1 MIRLM
6 KTIHVLTTLILIT
19 GLSMSARAAFVLLD
33 NMDYGA
39 SNVGTGVGDWVDGSN
54 RLQYVGGTNV
64 NYTGGSYA
72 NDPGNTAGT
81 SGSLERNDNIDDRF
95 FTRDYSDAGLTG
107 EVWMSSLIRFDGGAG
122 DLAGEVAGISLN
134 STGGLNLAGDLLGV
148 GFDGTNYRPVWY
160 DDSTTTSNYASSTIS
175 AGSTLLLVT
184 KFNIVGAGDDSFSM
198 WLFGSG
204 DSPGLTEAS
213 LGTAH
218 LSSSTADFGSSLDH
232 IQVGGVQGML
242 SYYDQIRISDLSGD
256 SGLQEVM
263 TGTAIPEPSS
273 LMLILVGL
281 TGLVAL
287 RHRK

>member
-81 SGSLERNDNIDDRF
+81 SGSLERNSNIDDRF

-107 EVWMSSLIRFDGGAG
+107 
-122 DLAGEVAGISLN
+122 
-134 STGGLNLAGDLLGV
+134 
-148 GFDGTNYRPVWY
+148 
-160 DDSTTTSNYASSTIS
+160 
-175 AGSTLLLVT
+175 
-184 KFNIVGAGDDSFSM
+184 
-198 WLFGSG
+198 
-204 DSPGLTEAS
+204 
-213 LGTAH
+213 
-218 LSSSTADFGSSLDH
+218 
-232 IQVGGVQGML
+232 
-242 SYYDQIRISDLSGD
+242 
-256 SGLQEVM
+256 
-263 TGTAIPEPSS
+263 
-273 LMLILVGL
+273 
-281 TGLVAL
+281 
-287 RHRK
+287 